1 MFPLVLAE
9 EKLVEQRARVET
21 PLLVQIMAAEVGF
34 HKVSYLVIS
43 FFSYSIH
50 RTLSSSFLSSRV
62 ALCLEFF
69 CIFSVFSCKLVCI

>member
-1 MFPLVLAE
+1 MVQT
-9 EKLVEQRARVET
+9 VRRYVH
-21 PLLVQIMAAEVGF
+21 LLDQLMAVEVGS

-43 FFSYSIH
+43 VFSYSIP
-50 RTLSSSFLSSRV
+50 RNMISFLSSRV